1 MHSRNRE
8 ILARVIEAFGNKER
22 EQRQEA
28 RKVADKTARRAASPP
43 QQLSLLG
50 TQ

>member
-8 ILARVIEAFGNKER
+8 ILAPVIEAFGNKER
-22 EQRQEA
+22 EQRKEA
-28 RKVADKTARRAASPP
+28 RQLADKTARRASSPP